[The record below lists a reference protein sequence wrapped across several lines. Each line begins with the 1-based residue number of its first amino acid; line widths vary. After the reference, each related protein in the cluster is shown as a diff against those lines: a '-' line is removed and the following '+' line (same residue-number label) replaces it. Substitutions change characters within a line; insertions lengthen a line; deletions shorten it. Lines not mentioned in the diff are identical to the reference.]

1 MNCESLLFAITPT
14 ASSVLE
20 NGTIPLAQIA
30 RRVSPR
36 IELGSDSITAYQVG
50 YYKVSGTITFTVPTA
65 GVATIELRKN
75 GTPVAGITSSASV
88 TTATTEVT
96 TLPIEGIVRVLC
108 GETAVLTLVNT
119 GVAIDITNVA
129 LIVEKVA

>member
-36 IELGSDSITAYQVG
+36 IELGSDSVTAFQTG
-50 YYKVSGTITFTVPTA
+50 YYKVSGTVTFTAPAA

-75 GTPVAGITSSASV
+75 GTPVAGITSSTSV
-88 TTATTEVT
+88 TTATTEVN